1 MTTMAMTTTVL
12 TLMTMMIDD
21 PYDYDPETDADM
33 DVGCSTIQ
41 IADND

>member
-1 MTTMAMTTTVL
+1 MTTMT
-12 TLMTMMIDD
+12 DD
-21 PYDYDPETDADM
+21 PYDYDPELDADM